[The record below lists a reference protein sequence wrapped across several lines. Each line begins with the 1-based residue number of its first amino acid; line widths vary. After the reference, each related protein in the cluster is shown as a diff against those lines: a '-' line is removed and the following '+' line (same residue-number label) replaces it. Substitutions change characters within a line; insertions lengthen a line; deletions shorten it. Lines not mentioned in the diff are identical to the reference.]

1 MSLKNSNIISKIK
14 RSKVTDYAALR
25 NFDLHSHI
33 WYILGSQKYPALDNL
48 PATVDLP
55 EDTLGGKELYVLN
68 VTDENLDSVHIY
80 SMTKVDPADASTMF
94 SLDSRS
100 KYDLRYSNLPNTVTS
115 YFLM

>member
-1 MSLKNSNIISKIK
+1 MLW
-14 RSKVTDYAALR
+14 L
-25 NFDLHSHI
+25 
-33 WYILGSQKYPALDNL
+33 ILGSQKYPELDNL
-48 PATVDLP
+48 PATVERP
-55 EDTLGGKELYVLN
+55 EEEGTPGGTELYVLN